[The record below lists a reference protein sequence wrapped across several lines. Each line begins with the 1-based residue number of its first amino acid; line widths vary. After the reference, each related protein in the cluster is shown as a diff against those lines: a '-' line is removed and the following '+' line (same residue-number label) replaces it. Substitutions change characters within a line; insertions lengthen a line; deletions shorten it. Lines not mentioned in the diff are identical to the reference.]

1 MQYSAHKFLHF
12 TKIKFSLFLQ
22 IIFELRTFFQTLF
35 RKRFFHFF
43 LDILLFN
50 KISYDIDKS
59 LPDDVPFFSM
69 TDSSFLI
76 LILPYI
82 IDIATI
88 LLLFFRDDWIHIT
101 NIFLGYFSRQFEE
114 YNQSTI
120 IIFFKK
126 RKKNENTL

>member
-1 MQYSAHKFLHF
+1 MILIRVCQV
-12 TKIKFSLFLQ
+12 
-22 IIFELRTFFQTLF
+22 IFF
-35 RKRFFHFF
+35 
-43 LDILLFN
+43 
-50 KISYDIDKS
+50 
-59 LPDDVPFFSM
+59 PM

-101 NIFLGYFSRQFEE
+101 NIFLGYFSRQFKE
-114 YNQSTI
+114 YDQSTI

-126 RKKNENTL
+126 KNENTL

>member
-1 MQYSAHKFLHF
+1 MD
-12 TKIKFSLFLQ
+12 
-22 IIFELRTFFQTLF
+22 
-35 RKRFFHFF
+35 KR
-43 LDILLFN
+43 
-50 KISYDIDKS
+50 
-59 LPDDVPFFSM
+59 LPGHFFSM

-101 NIFLGYFSRQFEE
+101 NIFLGYFSRQFKE
-114 YNQSTI
+114 YDQSTI

-126 RKKNENTL
+126 KMKIPYEFYVCQLHIFIGT